1 MNDDR
6 ESPSYVLINLLK
18 KEKIFF
24 DYFDPYFDELKKGRN
39 NQTTKKSI
47 ILKAKIFQSMIAQ
60 F

>member
-18 KEKIFF
+18 KKNIFWL
-24 DYFDPYFDELKKGRN
+24 FDPYFDELKKGRN